1 MPIGLWK
8 AVKKLLLVS
17 VTCLSDYLE
26 GSPSAANKISSCSDG
41 TDIPSYK
48 LIRAYS
54 QTSKVIIS
62 VVSTYASDEVRGSI
76 NKSLKVGQ
84 VLYLYEL
91 ETSAF
96 RIRAYCPYAAIPY
109 LGIDHLDGANCAR
122 ATRRPHAG
130 TSPLIVTC
138 QH

>member
-1 MPIGLWK
+1 MLLIKK
-8 AVKKLLLVS
+8 ALFLM
-17 VTCLSDYLE
+17 
-26 GSPSAANKISSCSDG
+26 A
-41 TDIPSYK
+41 
-48 LIRAYS
+48 LIFHHTNESGYILRHLRL
-54 QTSKVIIS
+54 IS

-91 ETSAF
+91 ETSA
-96 RIRAYCPYAAIPY
+96 IRTGAYCPYAAIPY
-109 LGIDHLDGANCAR
+109 LGIDHLDGATCAR
-122 ATRRPHAG
+122 AERRPHAV